1 MSFLKEGE
9 QFPPNRDIERLAKYK
24 RMETIFDGDV
34 KEIYRRAT
42 ELLKDTPNSDQLDK
56 LYIAVNLVDVL
67 TTKPADLLV
76 GEGISVESKFDDESN
91 EQQAINRIVR
101 ENRTDSLIYEAVIGA
116 GIRGDAWLKTY
127 YANRDD
133 ASAILELGLTVPE
146 GLLDPEPVIEAVP
159 SNQVF
164 PELAKGSRKRFKA
177 VNICTVEYVEVGKK
191 KVPYLDVERHLP
203 GYIVY
208 ERYRLEETIGGVNNK
223 YGVPIQLYSVV
234 EQVST
239 GREENTDVV
248 ETGVNDILVRHVP
261 YKAKDS
267 TWQGISN
274 FEKIESVL
282 TAIND
287 RLVQIDYILWKH
299 SDPHMYGPDIEDDD
313 GAQSLGGGVYIPVD
327 KEDPTPGYMTWES
340 QLEGA
345 FKQLDYLLSIV
356 FQMTETPQW
365 LFGTTITQDKGG
377 TGTSHT
383 DGRAIQMRL
392 LPILSKVNRIKLYVE
407 TAFQD
412 VIHLAQRLEVY
423 ANEGVEDFE
432 SYEPQLPKIVWDNP
446 IPSDKREEAEI
457 ATMRAGGRATLD
469 VHSAIKRLDGMDD
482 EEAVKI
488 IERIKED
495 EDRENSFVESS
506 IFNDETSKGGDVI
519 DEDQEVNQE
528 DNDED

>member
-1 MSFLKEGE
+1 MAFLKEGQ

-24 RMETIFDGDV
+24 RMEKIFDGDV
-34 KEIYRRAT
+34 ADIYNRAT
-42 ELLKDTPNSDQLDK
+42 ELLKDSPNAEQLEK

-67 TTKPADLLV
+67 TTKPADLIV

-91 EQQAINRIVR
+91 EQKAINRIVR
-101 ENRTDSLIYEAVIGA
+101 DNRTDSLIYEAVIGA

-133 ASAILELGLTVPE
+133 ASAITELGLDVPE

-177 VNICTVEYVEVGKK
+177 INICTIDYVEVRGHE
-191 KVPYLDVERHLP
+191 VPYLDIERHLP

-208 ERYRLEETIGGVNNK
+208 ERYQLEEYIGGVNTK
-223 YGVPIQLYSVV
+223 YGVPIQLYNVV
-234 EQVST
+234 KQVAT
-239 GREENTDVV
+239 GRGEAGDDVI
-248 ETGVNDILVRHVP
+248 ETGVNEILVRHVP

-282 TAIND
+282 IAIND

-327 KEDPTPGYMTWES
+327 KDDPTPGYMTWES

-392 LPILSKVNRIKLYVE
+392 LPILSKVNRIKLYVGS
-407 TAFQD
+407 AFQD
-412 VIHLAQRLEVY
+412 IIHLAQRLEVY
-423 ANEGVEDFE
+423 ANEGIEGFE
-432 SYEPQLPKIVWDNP
+432 EYEPQLPKIVWDNP

-457 ATMRAGGRATLD
+457 ATLRAGGKPSLD
-469 VHSAIKRLDGMDD
+469 VHSVIKRLDGMDD
-482 EEAVKI
+482 EEAAKI

-495 EDRENSFVESS
+495 EDREGSFVDSS
-506 IFNDETSKGGDVI
+506 VFNEGIGEGGGADVEETQEVI
-519 DEDQEVNQE
+519 DEV
-528 DNDED
+528 